1 MVWRVLRAEGW
12 RAVVRRTLDR
22 LDERVAARARVDG
35 ERRARAA
42 PLLNV
47 LGTAPARRLGGLPT
61 QLLARLDEESRS
73 RTIALL
79 HPLRRGYRVQ
89 LWLDDTRSAVVLD
102 APSDLASAVVEAAT
116 RVGASAI
123 HLEGTGAIAPR
134 TLRDLSTSPLPLVV
148 SVHDFASWCPTAH
161 LLEVPARRFCAF
173 SADAERCGRCLA
185 ATGLADDLAERRAAA
200 ARLLG
205 AAAAVVFP
213 SAYLRDDHRALFAG
227 SRAGLERVIEPA
239 SAARAPTIPACAR
252 PGARPVVA
260 FVGSVSTLKGGH
272 LVEPVARALRA
283 RHPALEVHVLGG
295 GDASLL
301 LALRR
306 VPGVEVHGYYRA
318 GTLPAR
324 LAHIGANVAVAPSIV
339 PEAFQ
344 LTLSECWLAGVPCVV
359 FDHGAAAERIRA
371 HGGGRRVPLDAGASG
386 LVAAIEEVLTDPASR
401 DLGRATAS
409 VPSCAAVAGAHL
421 ALYAE
426 LGLAVSTTPADTTPS
441 KRVDA

>member
-1 MVWRVLRAEGW
+1 M
-12 RAVVRRTLDR
+12 
-22 LDERVAARARVDG
+22 
-35 ERRARAA
+35 
-42 PLLNV
+42 
-47 LGTAPARRLGGLPT
+47 
-61 QLLARLDEESRS
+61 
-73 RTIALL
+73 
-79 HPLRRGYRVQ
+79 
-89 LWLDDTRSAVVLD
+89 
-102 APSDLASAVVEAAT
+102 
-116 RVGASAI
+116 
-123 HLEGTGAIAPR
+123 
-134 TLRDLSTSPLPLVV
+134 
-148 SVHDFASWCPTAH
+148 
-161 LLEVPARRFCAF
+161 
-173 SADAERCGRCLA
+173 
-185 ATGLADDLAERRAAA
+185 
-200 ARLLG
+200 
-205 AAAAVVFP
+205 
-213 SAYLRDDHRALFAG
+213 
-227 SRAGLERVIEPA
+227 
-239 SAARAPTIPACAR
+239 
-252 PGARPVVA
+252 
-260 FVGSVSTLKGGH
+260 
-272 LVEPVARALRA
+272 ARALRA